1 MPTGF
6 DASLPLKSDDTAGF
20 YTLNYSVKQNT
31 HQKLKMLLLT
41 SPGERIMIP
50 KYGVGLRRF
59 LFESSKVAELAVIE
73 KTREQV
79 GIFMKGI
86 KIVTLNVKKDNPNVV
101 AHVGQKHIL
110 HFKMTYLIKGINL
123 VDTIQLVE
131 TQLS

>member
-41 SPGERIMIP
+41 APGERIMIP
-50 KYGVGLRRF
+50 KYGVGMRRF
-59 LFESSKVAELAVIE
+59 LFENSNNAELAVVE
-73 KTREQV
+73 KIREQV

-86 KIVTLNVKKDNPNVV
+86 KIVTLNVKKDSRTSV
-101 AHVGQKHIL
+101 ANIGQKHIL
-110 HFKMTYLIKGINL
+110 YLKMTYLIKGINL
-123 VDTIQLVE
+123 IDTIQLAE